1 MTGTKLLATVFLVFA
16 VLFAQVGVVA
26 AAPQT
31 QDATPI
37 TGTIQSITTEKD
49 ATGAT
54 IVVVELKN
62 ADGTTQT
69 VRLSLDAAA
78 GLNLINKTTLQV
90 NQAQVGQTVT
100 IEPTAVLP
108 EEEPTQESI
117 HPIAAILASFFHA
130 DPSVV
135 NGYHEDGFGFGVI
148 AQALWM
154 SGNLNDGTADTDLAG
169 EILQAKQSGDY
180 SEIKLPD
187 GFTWPNGSAPT
198 NWGQFKKALKSL
210 NENKDKQNLG
220 VIVSG
225 QAENTSEDA
234 ATQQEHGNGK
244 NKDHGKGNGKGHN
257 KNKP

>member
-130 DPSVV
+130 DP
-135 NGYHEDGFGFGVI
+135 
-148 AQALWM
+148 
-154 SGNLNDGTADTDLAG
+154 
-169 EILQAKQSGDY
+169 
-180 SEIKLPD
+180 
-187 GFTWPNGSAPT
+187 
-198 NWGQFKKALKSL
+198 
-210 NENKDKQNLG
+210 
-220 VIVSG
+220 
-225 QAENTSEDA
+225 
-234 ATQQEHGNGK
+234 
-244 NKDHGKGNGKGHN
+244 
-257 KNKP
+257 